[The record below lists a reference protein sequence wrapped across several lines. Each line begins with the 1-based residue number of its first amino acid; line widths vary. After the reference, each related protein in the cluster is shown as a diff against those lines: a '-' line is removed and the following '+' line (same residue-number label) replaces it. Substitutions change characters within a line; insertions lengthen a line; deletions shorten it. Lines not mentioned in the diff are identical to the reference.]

1 MIMELNSTKMVDFF
15 YIQRLFD
22 VGFDEGRGWK
32 SHYFRE
38 AQSCFRRHYEPLNK
52 WKPNPKDPKKYGHYT
67 DDNLWSWTNRINT
80 HPNCCLSFYK
90 WATKY
95 KPDIFIDFG
104 NPEYH
109 EYNAKKMW
117 EFVDYFFDLIFT
129 TNTTD
134 KYLRELKVKCQKS
147 WNNGNIT
154 VIAIILSLS
163 EAFGKIT
170 DVDFTFDYGD
180 GDDMN
185 GVDLSFKLPNGE
197 LKTMQIKSGTYQN
210 FGDEFHVKGSPNDLT
225 YDVDYYG
232 YANVDDWKGFT
243 SIIIFDNSPNLT
255 KDGKILI
262 VKKEQEKYNKIQHMA
277 IPEKLNEL
285 LVLCGRKDIE
295 FTLKRDQE
303 KNDVQYNDETKNV
316 IVTITEFEDE
326 ELENLLTNKISELK
340 ELFK

>member
-1 MIMELNSTKMVDFF
+1 MNNLKNIKIDFHF
-15 YIQRLFD
+15 IQGLFD
-22 VGFDEGRGWK
+22 IGFDDGKGWK

-38 AQSCFRRHYEPLNK
+38 SQSCFKKHFEPLNK
-52 WKPNPKDPKKYGHYT
+52 WRPNIKDPKKYGHYN
-67 DDNLWSWTNRINT
+67 DENLWSWTNRINT
-80 HPNCCLSFYK
+80 HPNCCLSFYN

-95 KPDIFIDFG
+95 NPNIFVDFG

-117 EFVDYFFDLIFT
+117 EFIDKFFDLIFT
-129 TNTTD
+129 TATTD

-163 EAFGKIT
+163 NAFGNIT
-170 DVDFTFDYGD
+170 DIDFTFDYGD
-180 GDDMN
+180 GDDMS

-197 LKTMQIKSGTYQN
+197 LKTMQIKSGKYQN
-210 FGDEFHVKGSPNDLT
+210 MGDEFLVDGSPNDLE
-225 YDVDYYG
+225 YDADYYG
-232 YANVDDWKGFT
+232 YANIDSWKGFT
-243 SIIIFDNSPNLT
+243 SVIIFNNTTNLY
-255 KDGKILI
+255 KKGKTII
-262 VKKEQEKYNKIQHMA
+262 VKKEYEIYNKIQHMA

-285 LVLCGRKDIE
+285 LILCGRKDIE

-303 KNDVQYNDETKNV
+303 KNNVVYDDTTKS
-316 IVTITEFEDE
+316 VTISISEFEDK
-326 ELENLLTNKISELK
+326 ELENLLNNKINELK